1 MGINRKDH
9 HNFNLQDE
17 VQQKIEADQKD
28 CLAVL
33 EILNDALAD
42 EIVLSIKT
50 RGARWNVQGPGYFI
64 RDSLFGAQY
73 KVLNEISNQI
83 SKRSL
88 ELNGSLI
95 GCFDEFLKK
104 TRLRE
109 WPGMIPGMKD
119 LIVDH
124 ESAIQ
129 FLRADA
135 KTCSDKYGDKATGS
149 LLLELVGQHEKM
161 VTSLRA

>member
-1 MGINRKDH
+1 MGSNRNDH
-9 HNFNLQDE
+9 HYFNEQDE
-17 VQQKIEADQKD
+17 VQQNIEADQNAR
-28 CLAVL
+28 LGVL
-33 EILNDALAD
+33 EILNDVLAD

-50 RGARWNVQGPGYFI
+50 RGARWNVQGPGFFT
-64 RDSLFGAQY
+64 RHTLFGAQF
-73 KVLNEISNQI
+73 KVLNEITDQI

-104 TRLRE
+104 TRLSD
-109 WPGMIPGMKD
+109 WPGVIPGMND
-119 LIVDH
+119 LIADH

-135 KTCSDKYGDKATGS
+135 KTCSDVYDDKATGS
-149 LLLELVGQHEKM
+149 LLLELVSQHEKM
-161 VTSLRA
+161 VASMRA

>member
-1 MGINRKDH
+1 MVSNRTDTHKINRQE
-9 HNFNLQDE
+9 N
-17 VQQKIEADQKD
+17 VRQKIGLDQAA
-28 CLAVL
+28 CLAVI

-42 EIVLSIKT
+42 EVVLSIKT
-50 RGARWNVQGPGYFI
+50 RGARWNVQGAGFFN
-64 RDSLFGAQY
+64 RHTLFGAQY
-73 KVLNEISNQI
+73 KLLNEISNQI

-88 ELNGSLI
+88 DLSGTLV

-104 TRLRE
+104 TRLSE
-109 WPGMIPGMKD
+109 WPGVIPGMKD

-135 KTCSDKYGDKATGS
+135 RTCSDVYDDKITGG
-149 LLLELVGQHEKM
+149 LLLELAGQHEKM
-161 VTSLRA
+161 VTSLRS